1 MQYTYSESC
10 SLKRT
15 VGTETERLRT
25 QLISVL
31 YKNVG
36 SSTSDTTILN
46 TCSTWANYIRG
57 LRGSGISYD
66 NDRKIHF
73 ASQNCFNND
82 DSQSIDVTF
91 ICKRIS
97 GSTTEW
103 LQFAMLNV
111 NSGNFATAFSDKLN
125 AMTGL
130 TDAIDKYIIVNAII
144 DM

>member
-31 YKNVG
+31 YKNVATA
-36 SSTSDTTILN
+36 TSAGTIL
-46 TCSTWANYIRG
+46 TACTTWAGYIRD
-57 LRGSGISYD
+57 LKYSTYSYD

-73 ASQNCFNND
+73 ASQDCFVNSD
-82 DSQSIDVTF
+82 TQQVDITF
-91 ICKRIS
+91 ICKRVTG
-97 GSTTEW
+97 GSSEW
-103 LQFAMLNV
+103 IQFALLNE
-111 NSGNFATAFSDKLN
+111 TAETLSSHFQTKLVQM
-125 AMTGL
+125 AG
-130 TDAIDKYIIVNAII
+130 DADAFQKYIIVNAII